1 MMIHTHRVMVCNSN
15 KLLHWSIPVYSLVTL
30 CIPLSIHNMI
40 RSFELTCY
48 KASSYI
54 SISKGL
60 LQEVSFKHGERR
72 HWLKL
77 GNLQGREG
85 WKLLPRGICASLL
98 QQIQFGVNYP
108 WISGDC
114 ILNYRESLPNERLH
128 EFDKCTHAD
137 SQFTGTVQ

>member
-1 MMIHTHRVMVCNSN
+1 MFHTHRVMVCNSN

-48 KASSYI
+48 KTSSYI
-54 SISKGL
+54 SISKGFL
-60 LQEVSFKHGERR
+60 KEVSFKHGKRR

-85 WKLLPRGICASLL
+85 WKLLPHGICASLL

-108 WISGDC
+108 WISGDH
-114 ILNYRESLPNERLH
+114 ISNYWENVPNERLL
-128 EFDKCTHAD
+128 ECDKCTHAD
-137 SQFTGTVQ
+137 SQSTGTVQ